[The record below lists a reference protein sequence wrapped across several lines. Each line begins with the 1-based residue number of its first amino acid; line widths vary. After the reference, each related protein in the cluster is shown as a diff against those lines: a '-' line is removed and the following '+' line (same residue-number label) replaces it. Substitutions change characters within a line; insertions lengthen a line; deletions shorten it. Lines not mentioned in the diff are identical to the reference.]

1 MEQNMRKVQPNM
13 KKKLISLMIL
23 SSMGLPAVAAEDNI
37 LSDIIVSLD
46 ADQIAGVTEFA
57 SSYAIT
63 PQYTYNHVFSGFS
76 ATVSQTVLTQLSS
89 DQRVLSVSKD
99 GRVHAIKST
108 SDNTTACDFLLGC
121 QTNQQQTPWGISR
134 IGADTDKNTGEGVH
148 VYVIDTG
155 IDSDHAD
162 LADNIADGFSVEMC
176 LGLSCSNAWDDDQGH
191 GTHVAGTIGALDNEL
206 DVIGVAPA
214 VTLHAVKVL
223 NAAGSGSNS
232 GVIAGIDW
240 VTQQAK
246 SLGIPVIANMSLGG
260 AGSKTGTCTNNGFIG
275 SDNFHR
281 AICNAK
287 NQGVIFAVAAGN
299 DGNNANQAT
308 PAAYDD
314 AVITVSATNID
325 DDWASF
331 SNWGNAAADW
341 TIHQSAPVA
350 IAAPGV
356 NVLST
361 KSGGGTTSLSGT
373 SMAAPHVAGVLALY
387 LETISLSADSN
398 AFVEARDWLLHNSES
413 NANLTNSTGNPHQED
428 FLNAE
433 IPK

>member
-1 MEQNMRKVQPNM
+1 M

-23 SSMGLPAVAAEDNI
+23 SSIGLPTVAAQDSL
-37 LSDIIVSLD
+37 LSNIIVSLD
-46 ADQIAGVTEFA
+46 ANQIASVAEFA
-57 SSYAIT
+57 DSYAIST
-63 PQYTYNHVFSGFS
+63 QHTYSHVFSGFS
-76 ATVSQTVLTQLSS
+76 ATVTPKLLTQLNN
-89 DQRVLSVSKD
+89 DQRVLSISKD

-108 SDNTTACDFLLGC
+108 SNQIPACNFLFGC
-121 QTNQQQTPWGISR
+121 QTTQQQTPWGISR
-134 IGADTDKNTGEGVH
+134 IGANTSENTGRGIH

-162 LADNIADGFSVEMC
+162 LASNVAEGYSVEMC
-176 LGLSCSNAWDDDQGH
+176 LGLGCSNAWDDDQGH
-191 GTHVAGTIGALDNEL
+191 GTHVAGTIGAIDNSL
-206 DVIGVAPA
+206 DVVGVAPA

-240 VTQQAK
+240 VTKQAK
-246 SLGIPVIANMSLGG
+246 YLGVPVIANMSLGG
-260 AGSKTGTCTNNGFIG
+260 GGSKTGTCTSDSFVG

-299 DGNNANQAT
+299 DGENADQST

-314 AVITVSATNID
+314 AVITVSATNIN

-331 SNWGNAAADW
+331 SNWGNETANW

-356 NVLST
+356 NILST
-361 KSGGGTTSLSGT
+361 QNGGGTTTLSGT

-387 LETISLSADSN
+387 LETISLNADGN
-398 AFVEARDWLLHNSES
+398 AFVEARDWLLNNNES
-413 NANLTNSTGNPHQED
+413 NANLTNSTGDAHQED

-433 IPK
+433 MR

>member
-1 MEQNMRKVQPNM
+1 M
-13 KKKLISLMIL
+13 KKNLISLMIL
-23 SSMGLPAVAAEDNI
+23 SSIGLPTIGAEDNL
-37 LSDIIVSLD
+37 LSNIIVSLD
-46 ADQIAGVTEFA
+46 ANQIASVAEFA
-57 SSYAIT
+57 EGYAIST
-63 PQYTYNHVFSGFS
+63 RHTYSHVFSGFS
-76 ATVSQTVLTQLSS
+76 ATVTPKLLAQLSS

-108 SDNTTACDFLLGC
+108 SNQISACNFLFGC

-134 IGADTDKNTGEGVH
+134 IGANTSENTGEGVH

-155 IDSDHAD
+155 IDSDHGD
-162 LADNIADGFSVEMC
+162 LASNVANGYSVEMC
-176 LGLSCSNAWDDDQGH
+176 LGLGCSSSWDDDQGH
-191 GTHVAGTIGALDNEL
+191 GTHVAGTIGALDNDL

-232 GVIAGIDW
+232 GVIAGVDW
-240 VTQQAK
+240 VAQQAE
-246 SLGIPVIANMSLGG
+246 SLGVAVVANMSLGG
-260 AGSKTGTCTNNGFIG
+260 SGSKTGTCTSNGFVG

-287 NQGVIFAVAAGN
+287 NKGVIFAVAAGN
-299 DGNNANQAT
+299 DGGDATRAT

-314 AVITVSATNID
+314 AVITVSATNIG

-331 SNWGNAAADW
+331 SNWGNGTADW

-356 NVLST
+356 NVVST
-361 KSGGGTTSLSGT
+361 QNGGGTTSLSGT

-387 LETISLSADSN
+387 LETVSLSADGN
-398 AFVEARDWLLHNSES
+398 AFVEARDWLLNNSEP
-413 NANLTNSTGNPHQED
+413 NANLTNTTGDPHQED
-428 FLNAE
+428 FLSAE

>member
-1 MEQNMRKVQPNM
+1 
-13 KKKLISLMIL
+13 
-23 SSMGLPAVAAEDNI
+23 
-37 LSDIIVSLD
+37 
-46 ADQIAGVTEFA
+46 
-57 SSYAIT
+57 
-63 PQYTYNHVFSGFS
+63 
-76 ATVSQTVLTQLSS
+76 
-89 DQRVLSVSKD
+89 
-99 GRVHAIKST
+99 VHAIRSE
-108 SDNTTACDFLLGC
+108 SNQISACSFIFGC
-121 QTNQQQTPWGISR
+121 QTSQQQTPWGISR
-134 IGADTDKNTGEGVH
+134 IGANTSENTGEGVH

-162 LADNIADGFSVEMC
+162 LSSNVAEGFSVERC
-176 LGLSCSNAWDDDQGH
+176 LGLGCSNAWDDDQGH
-191 GTHVAGTIGALDNEL
+191 GTHVAGTIGAIDNNL

-240 VTQQAK
+240 VTQQAE
-246 SLGIPVIANMSLGG
+246 SLGVPVIANMSLGG
-260 AGSKTGTCTNNGFIG
+260 GGSKTGTCTNNGFIG
-275 SDNFHR
+275 NDNFHR

-299 DGNNANQAT
+299 DGENANQAT

-314 AVITVSATNID
+314 AVITVSATNVNN
-325 DDWASF
+325 DWASF
-331 SNWGNAAADW
+331 SNWGNATADW

-361 KSGGGTTSLSGT
+361 QNGGGTTTLSGT

-387 LETISLSADSN
+387 LETISLNPDGY
-398 AFVEARDWLLHNSES
+398 AFVEARDWLLNNSES
-413 NANLTNSTGNPHQED
+413 NANLTNSTGDAHQED

-433 IPK
+433 IPR

>member
-1 MEQNMRKVQPNM
+1 MWSRNM

-23 SSMGLPAVAAEDNI
+23 SSIGLPTVAAQDNL
-37 LSDIIVSLD
+37 LSNIIVSLD
-46 ADQIAGVTEFA
+46 ANQIASVAEFTDG
-57 SSYAIT
+57 YAIST
-63 PQYTYNHVFSGFS
+63 QHTYSHVFSGFS
-76 ATVSQTVLTQLSS
+76 ATVNSKLLEQLSN

-108 SDNTTACDFLLGC
+108 SNRISACNFLFGC
-121 QTNQQQTPWGISR
+121 QTTQQQTPWGISR
-134 IGADTDKNTGEGVH
+134 IGANTSENTGEGIH

-162 LADNIADGFSVEMC
+162 LASNVAEGFSVEMC
-176 LGLSCSNAWDDDQGH
+176 LGLGCSNTWDDDQGH
-191 GTHVAGTIGALDNEL
+191 GTHVAGTIGAIDNNL

-240 VTQQAK
+240 VTKQAEYL
-246 SLGIPVIANMSLGG
+246 SVPVIANMSLGG
-260 AGSKTGTCTNNGFIG
+260 GGSKTGTCTNNGFVG

-299 DGNNANQAT
+299 DGENANQST

-325 DDWASF
+325 NDWASF
-331 SNWGNAAADW
+331 SNWGNGTADW

-361 KSGGGTTSLSGT
+361 ENGGGTTTLSGT

-387 LETISLSADSN
+387 LETISLNADGN
-398 AFVEARDWLLHNSES
+398 AFVEARDWLLNNSEP
-413 NANLTNSTGNPHQED
+413 NVNLTNSTGDAHQED
-428 FLNAE
+428 FLSAE
-433 IPK
+433 IPR

>member
-1 MEQNMRKVQPNM
+1 MESKM
-13 KKKLISLMIL
+13 KKKLISLLIL
-23 SSMGLPAVAAEDNI
+23 SSIGLSATAAEDNL
-37 LSDIIVSLD
+37 LSNVIVSLD
-46 ADQIAGVTEFA
+46 ANQIASVADFA
-57 SSYAIT
+57 DGYAIST
-63 PQYTYNHVFSGFS
+63 QYTYNHVFSGFS
-76 ATVSQTVLTQLSS
+76 AAVTPKVLARLSN
-89 DQRVLSVSKD
+89 DQRVLSVSND
-99 GRVHAIKST
+99 GRVHAIKTT
-108 SDNTTACDFLLGC
+108 SNQMPACNFLLGC
-121 QTNQQQTPWGISR
+121 QTSQQQTPWGISR
-134 IGADTDKNTGEGVH
+134 IGANTSENTGEGVH

-155 IDSDHAD
+155 IDSDHGD
-162 LADNIADGFSVEMC
+162 LASNVSNGYSVEMC
-176 LGLSCSNAWDDDQGH
+176 LGLGCSNTWDDDQGH
-191 GTHVAGTIGALDNEL
+191 GTHVAGTIGALDNNL
-206 DVIGVAPA
+206 DVIGVAPS

-240 VTQQAK
+240 VTQQAI
-246 SLGIPVIANMSLGG
+246 SLGVPVVANMSLGG
-260 AGSKTGTCTNNGFIG
+260 GGTKTGTCTNNGFVG

-299 DGNNANQAT
+299 DGENASQST

-331 SNWGNAAADW
+331 SNWGNETANW

-361 KSGGGTTSLSGT
+361 QNGGGTTSLSGT

-387 LETISLSADSN
+387 LETVSLNADGN
-398 AFVEARDWLLHNSES
+398 AFIEARNWLLNNSES
-413 NANLTNSTGNPHQED
+413 NANLTNSTGDAHQED

-433 IPK
+433 MP

>member
-1 MEQNMRKVQPNM
+1 MKVELNM

-23 SSMGLPAVAAEDNI
+23 SSMGLPAIAAEDNL
-37 LSDIIVSLD
+37 LSNIIVSLD
-46 ADQIAGVTEFA
+46 ANQIASVSDFA
-57 SSYAIT
+57 DSYAIT
-63 PQYTYNHVFSGFS
+63 TQYTYNHVFNGFS
-76 ATVSQTVLTQLSS
+76 ATVPQNVLAQLSN

-108 SDNTTACDFLLGC
+108 SNQISACNFIFGC
-121 QTNQQQTPWGISR
+121 QTSQQQTPWGISR
-134 IGADTDKNTGEGVH
+134 IGANTSENTGEGVH

-162 LADNIADGFSVEMC
+162 LASNVAEGFSVEMC
-176 LGLSCSNAWDDDQGH
+176 LGLGCTNTWDDDQGH
-191 GTHVAGTIGALDNEL
+191 GTHVAGTIGALDNNL

-246 SLGIPVIANMSLGG
+246 SLGVPVIANMSLGG
-260 AGSKTGTCTNNGFIG
+260 GGSKTGTCTSNGFVG
-275 SDNFHR
+275 NDNFHR

-314 AVITVSATNID
+314 AVITVSATNIN

-331 SNWGNAAADW
+331 SNWGDAAADW

-356 NVLST
+356 NVVST
-361 KSGGGTTSLSGT
+361 ENGGGTTSLSGT

-387 LETISLSADSN
+387 LETVSLNADGN
-398 AFVEARDWLLHNSES
+398 AFVEARDWLLNNSEP
-413 NANLTNSTGNPHQED
+413 NANLNNTTGDPHQED

-433 IPK
+433 IPR